1 MSARGDRRGGR
12 AGRSGDAHR
21 STDGSDATCWVTGR
35 RRGSVETRVPSKW
48 SNGYVGLPKS

>member
-1 MSARGDRRGGR
+1 MSARGNRRGGR
-12 AGRSGDAHR
+12 AGRGGDVHR